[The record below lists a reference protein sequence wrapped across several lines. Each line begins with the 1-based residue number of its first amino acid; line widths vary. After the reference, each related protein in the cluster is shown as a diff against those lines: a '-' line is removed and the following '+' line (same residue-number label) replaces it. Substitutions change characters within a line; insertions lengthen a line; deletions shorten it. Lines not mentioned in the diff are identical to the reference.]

1 MSNTYGNIADSK
13 DNDNHF
19 DGDGEEVS
27 KKHKLTLDV
36 SNFSGLGFDEKQ
48 NYISLQNYL
57 DSSDGQATAKEQE
70 GTNSTNDI
78 LFSPSS
84 TSSQRNVVTPTLKV
98 EHHGG
103 WQDVLAPSY
112 VNVDEFK
119 EYSNQQE
126 KQYLSAISTKQ
137 HNGTYKDDSGLD
149 YGSSIYHSPNL
160 YQHDAAASP
169 SMSYLTTG
177 DDEIDDLLSVHSGTS
192 ANSNFSLPLN
202 SSGYK
207 HVTNIDELD
216 NLLTVAHNHF
226 DAEFS
231 NIMQNPSQNDLQI
244 QQQSTQ
250 PPVISIQEFQEQDLE
265 NFHIPFSSPTFDTPA
280 FQPPPHQEKQQ
291 QQSQQLNSSLLHPT
305 ENLSEI
311 SYEEMRNG
319 RIARRRASHSSRTS
333 SRSSMRSRSISP
345 DEKARSLSEDSDRIL
360 ELADLQQPSPNDS
373 IHQHSSKS
381 LSPLDDGETLQNL
394 SGNTKK
400 KLSQRNPAT
409 YACELCDKCFTRPY
423 NLKSHLRTHTNERP
437 FVCSICGK
445 AFARQHDRKRH
456 EDLHTGKKRYV
467 CGGKLKQGTPWGCG
481 KKFARSDALGRHFK
495 TESGRKCIAPLYE
508 EAAKDKSLLEN

>member
-1 MSNTYGNIADSK
+1 MSNMYGNIADSNT
-13 DNDNHF
+13 NDSHLDSNT
-19 DGDGEEVS
+19 EEVN
-27 KKHKLTLDV
+27 KKHKLRLDV
-36 SNFSGLGFDEKQ
+36 SDFSSLRFDEKQ

-57 DSSDGQATAKEQE
+57 DSSDGQAIAKEQE
-70 GTNSTNDI
+70 GPNSTNDI

-84 TSSQRNVVTPTLKV
+84 TSSQRNVVTPTLKF
-98 EHHGG
+98 EHHDG
-103 WQDVLAPSY
+103 WQDMLAPSY

-119 EYSNQQE
+119 EYSSQQE
-126 KQYLSAISTKQ
+126 KRYLTAISTKQ
-137 HNGTYKDDSGLD
+137 HNDIGLD
-149 YGSSIYHSPNL
+149 YASSVYHTPNL
-160 YQHDAAASP
+160 YPNDAAVSP

-177 DDEIDDLLSVHSGTS
+177 DDEVDDLLSVHSGTS
-192 ANSNFSLPLN
+192 VNSNFSLPLN

-226 DAEFS
+226 DAEFN
-231 NIMQNPSQNDLQI
+231 NIMQNPSPNDLQI
-244 QQQSTQ
+244 QQQSAQ
-250 PPVISIQEFQEQDLE
+250 PPVISIQEFQEQELE
-265 NFHIPFSSPTFDTPA
+265 NFHIPFSSPTLDTPP
-280 FQPPPHQEKQQ
+280 FQPTHHQEQQ
-291 QQSQQLNSSLLHPT
+291 QFQQMNSSLLHPT

-333 SRSSMRSRSISP
+333 SRSSIRSRSISP
-345 DEKARSLSEDSDRIL
+345 DEKARSLSEDSARLLD
-360 ELADLQQPSPNDS
+360 LADLQHTPPIEN
-373 IHQHSSKS
+373 IHHHSSKS
-381 LSPLDDGETLQNL
+381 LSPLDDGETFQNL

-400 KLSQRNPAT
+400 KLSRKNPAT

-467 CGGKLKQGTPWGCG
+467 CGGKLKEGTPWGCG

-508 EAAKDKSLLEN
+508 EASKDKSVLKL